1 MWFVLAA
8 INFYWKTYGGDVT
21 QQGVQG
27 LPATITTPDFLWET
41 DLGTSVGTPNTL
53 WGSPA
58 ICNLSSTEP
67 GNEVIIKA
75 NPPLSGNTD
84 VHALR
89 GTDGASLWTFSSF
102 GMDPTSPACADI
114 DGDGLDEVITRT
126 FSDGIKAID
135 GDGTVLWTNTDPG
148 YSFSS
153 PVVADVDPSSPGPEI
168 LVTGPNGS
176 SASLWVISSSGVTL
190 RTITVSITEQPAG
203 TPAVGDVD
211 LDGQM
216 EVVVPTLWSGLLS
229 VDPVAGSVEWTATG
243 MAMNQTPAI
252 IDANSDG
259 VPDVVYTY
267 DGRYI
272 QVARGTDGTP
282 LWSSPFDVEA
292 HTTAADTHVVLMEHY
307 AVWDTDGDGY
317 ADIFLGDGGDS
328 SNVNSH
334 LIRITGGSAPS
345 AGWLYSIPQWAYDG
359 GGGLV
364 DVDNDGDW
372 DFVKTDDAGYLY
384 AIDANSGSL
393 LWRLTI
399 DDLSA
404 TLDPAI
410 AIGDIDGDNC
420 SEIVVLGYASGFLG
434 GNFLAR
440 AIDQS
445 GGGGSGCTPLG
456 YDDDLS
462 TDERAVATK
471 GILSWRG
478 NRPVLNVD
486 ARVFG
491 RDGRLIGSF
500 RRGTVLDLPAGIYY
514 VTYRGRV
521 KRVVLR

>member
-1 MWFVLAA
+1 MWLVAA
-8 INFYWKTYGGDVT
+8 LNVYWKTYGGDET

-27 LPATITTPDFLWET
+27 LPGTITTPAFLWET
-41 DLGTSVGTPNTL
+41 DLGVSPGMPNTL

-58 ICNLSSTEP
+58 ICNLSTTEP
-67 GNEVIIKA
+67 GNEVIIKS

-84 VHALR
+84 VYALR
-89 GTDGASLWTFSSF
+89 GTDGGALWTFSSF
-102 GMDPTSPACADI
+102 GMDPTSPACGDI
-114 DGDGLDEVITRT
+114 DGDGLDEVVTRT
-126 FSDGIKAID
+126 FSDGLKALD
-135 GDGTVLWTNTDPG
+135 GNGTVLWTNTDPG
-148 YSFSS
+148 YAFSS
-153 PVVADVDPSSPGPEI
+153 PVIADVDPSYPGPEI
-168 LVTGPNGS
+168 LVTGPSGS
-176 SASLWVISSSGVTL
+176 SASLWVISSSGT
-190 RTITVSITEQPAG
+190 TIRSITISITEQPAG

-216 EVVVPTLWSGLLS
+216 EVVVPTLWSGLRV
-229 VDPVAGSVEWTATG
+229 VDPVAGNVEWTASG

-259 VPDVVYTY
+259 IPDVVYTY

-272 QVARGTDGTP
+272 QIAHGTDGSP

-307 AVWDTDGDGY
+307 AVWDVDGDGY

-334 LIRITGGSAPS
+334 LIRITGGTSPS
-345 AGWLYSIPQWAYDG
+345 TGWMYNIPQWAYDG

-372 DFVKTDDAGYLY
+372 DFIKTDDAGYLY
-384 AIDANSGSL
+384 AIDAISGSL
-393 LWRLTI
+393 IWRITV

-404 TLDPAI
+404 TLDPAV
-410 AIGDIDGDNC
+410 AIGDVDGDNC

-434 GNFLAR
+434 GNFMAR
-440 AIDQS
+440 VIDES

-456 YDDDLS
+456 YDDGLS
-462 TDERAVATK
+462 VSERTVAAK
-471 GILSWRG
+471 GILSWKG
-478 NRPVLNVD
+478 GVPVLNVD
-486 ARVFG
+486 ARVYG
-491 RDGRLIGSF
+491 KDGRLVGNFS
-500 RRGTVLDLPAGIYY
+500 RGTRLNLKPGVYY

-521 KRVVLR
+521 KRVVIK